1 MSVSRHPPHT
11 HAATILHL
19 QSDVRLLEKPEK
31 LNFLVKSSSCFC
43 LSKSWH
49 LSFQHS
55 SNTSTL
61 TAHSSA
67 WASSECS
74 HSHLSLLATTCFQLD
89 TCLQHQHT
97 VSQGANRLLQQR
109 ADQWLQ
115 STTNKP
121 LQHSRGAP
129 CCSAF
134 CIGFT
139 QTNDSNPPHF
149 TQNQLR
155 R

>member
-19 QSDVRLLEKPEK
+19 QSDVRLLEQPEK

-61 TAHSSA
+61 TAPSSA
-67 WASSECS
+67 WASLECS
-74 HSHLSLLATTCFQLD
+74 HSHLSLLATTCFQPD

-97 VSQGANRLLQQR
+97 VSQGANRSLQQC

-121 LQHSRGAP
+121 LQRGRGAP

-139 QTNDSNPPHF
+139 QTSDSSPPHF